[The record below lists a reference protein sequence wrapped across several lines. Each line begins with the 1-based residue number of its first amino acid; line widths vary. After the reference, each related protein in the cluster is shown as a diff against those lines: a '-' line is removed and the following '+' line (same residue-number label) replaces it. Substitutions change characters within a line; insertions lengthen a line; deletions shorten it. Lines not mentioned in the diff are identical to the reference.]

1 MLPIIFLFLS
11 LLFPNHVYPQEILTT
26 PPSFIEEGDRHWDLR
41 AKGLQGSH
49 GDSKEIDQA
58 IADYRQALD
67 SEPNSLAARWRL
79 MRAFFFKGEYLTE
92 DKAERRKIF
101 DEGKSVGEEALRL
114 IRLEASKRAGQSMDR
129 AGPVDLA
136 PVMKD
141 SPDTIATFLWS
152 SANWGQ
158 WALAYGKFQAVRQGA
173 ATKIRDLATAVTRMD
188 PNFAEGGGHR
198 VLGRLHHQTP
208 YVPFITGWASN
219 KEAVG
224 FLRRAYEIGPRNSLN
239 RLYLAEA
246 LWDLNKDSRNEAVN
260 LVKELIRDTPRPE
273 FLVEDH
279 VAQDKAQGLLEK
291 WGKKIDD
298 AVSDS
303 ASKSP

>member
-1 MLPIIFLFLS
+1 MRVFIIVLLLGIPFADRAYS
-11 LLFPNHVYPQEILTT
+11 LEAVRSVDLL
-26 PPSFIEEGDRHWDLR
+26 IEEGDRHWDLR
-41 AKGLQGSH
+41 AEGSQGSN

-92 DKAERRKIF
+92 DKAEKRKIF

-114 IRLEASKRAGQSMDR
+114 IRLEASKRTGQSMDR

-141 SPDTIATFLWS
+141 SPDAIATFLWS

-173 ATKIRDLATAVTRMD
+173 ATRIRDLATAVTLMD
-188 PNFAEGGGHR
+188 PNFAEGGGYR

-219 KEAVG
+219 NEAVE
-224 FLRRAYEIGPRNSLN
+224 FLRQAYSIGPRNSLN

-246 LWDLNKDSRNEAVN
+246 LRDQDTDLRKEAIKIAEDLVN
-260 LVKELIRDTPRPE
+260 DASRPE
-273 FLVEDH
+273 FFIEDR
-279 VAQDKAQGLLEK
+279 KAQERARSLLDQ
-291 WGKKIDD
+291 WKKNY
-298 AVSDS
+298 
-303 ASKSP
+303 